1 MNHFFDKYIF
11 LNTHI
16 YMLLFFGCL
25 DYYFPV
31 LNGKTEKTKNSDY
44 NLSENRTLNLK
55 RLYILMSNKKHFFR
69 NLET

>member
-1 MNHFFDKYIF
+1 
-11 LNTHI
+11 
-16 YMLLFFGCL
+16 MLLFSGCL

-31 LNGKTEKTKNSDY
+31 VNGKTEKTKNSDY

-55 RLYILMSNKKHFFR
+55 RLYILVSNKKHFFR